1 MPVSVRAVIEVPG
14 YRLAEPLG
22 AGATGVVYA
31 GVRLADGGSVA
42 VKVVHPELVDPQ
54 YRDRLRREARL
65 AASVVHP
72 GVVRVREVGGER
84 DQAWLVMD
92 R

>member
-1 MPVSVRAVIEVPG
+1 MIVEVPG

-22 AGATGVVYA
+22 AGATGVVYEA
-31 GVRLADGGSVA
+31 SRLTDGQAVA

-65 AASVVHP
+65 AAAVVHP
-72 GVVRVREVGGER
+72 GV
-84 DQAWLVMD
+84 
-92 R
+92 